1 MVCLEIL
8 MSDPMRCYLFLYLQI
23 TMTLQHFMM
32 TYHCIVDPAIF
43 TNYIIDPLIEHVDVF
58 CICVI
63 NSALYFAN
71 FIFAMRD

>member
-1 MVCLEIL
+1 M
-8 MSDPMRCYLFLYLQI
+8 LFVSVF

-43 TNYIIDPLIEHVDVF
+43 TNYIIDQLIEHVDAF

-63 NSALYFAN
+63 DSVSYFPN
-71 FIFAMRD
+71 FIVVATRD

>member
-1 MVCLEIL
+1 M
-8 MSDPMRCYLFLYLQI
+8 LFVSVF

-43 TNYIIDPLIEHVDVF
+43 TNYMIDLLIKHVDAF

-63 NSALYFAN
+63 NSVSYFAN
-71 FIFAMRD
+71 LIAVAMRD